1 MSKQVIVIDTDLTA
15 VGFQSVCNLAPGG
28 LPALVQIQN
37 YFGALCGGNQ
47 SAEVTAN
54 VGAVSA
60 SATITS
66 TGTATA
72 AQTMTL
78 LNVTLT
84 ARASAPAANEF
95 VVSATPAT
103 QAANIA
109 AAINA
114 SASFAGK
121 VVATSNLGIVTVT
134 SVIPG
139 VMANGLQIAN
149 VNLAN
154 VTVAAFSG
162 GSNGTQ
168 TVIND

>member
-1 MSKQVIVIDTDLTA
+1 MSKQVILIDTALSAD
-15 VGFQSVCNLAPGG
+15 GFKSVCDLSPGG
-28 LPALVQIQN
+28 LPALNSISN
-37 YFGALCGGNQ
+37 YFGALMGGNE
-47 SAEVTAN
+47 SAEVTVN

-60 SATITS
+60 AGTITS
-66 TGTATA
+66 TGAATA

-84 ARASAPAANEF
+84 AVGSAPAANQF

-121 VVATSNLGIVTVT
+121 VVATSLLGVVTVT
-134 SVIPG
+134 SVLPG
-139 VMANGLQIAN
+139 VMGNGLQIAN
-149 VNLAN
+149 VNLSN
-154 VTVAAFSG
+154 VTVGQFAS